1 MRDGSALTFITEKIN
16 DYYLNAIYECLDK
29 KNRIKNDK
37 LTIYHFNG
45 KDMKEKFNYLGVDE
59 KTSFLCIELSEI
71 IGSNSNEFAHERI
84 GYGGRF
90 FDDVVSNGMYPTKEN
105 LIKIAKIISN
115 NILEVI
121 SNLSKYFEDSETYPE
136 GEEILA
142 LVPALKEKNYCVFLE
157 YYPGV
162 YDTKEKISK
171 LSNMIEYD
179 YELYLDEDFT
189 AEKNCH
195 IINKIL
201 SKQNLCIAR
210 IDIMDFEDDSF
221 FVFITSI
228 DNIPILEEISCD
240 RIYSL

>member
-1 MRDGSALTFITEKIN
+1 MFAVPIVNSVLKNNSFLYDYNKIKSYDKKNNIKNINLVKVEDLSFLDVLRDGSALTFITEKIN

-115 NILEVI
+115 NVLEVI

-142 LVPALKEKNYCVFLE
+142 LVPALKEKNYCVILE

-162 YDTKEKISK
+162 
-171 LSNMIEYD
+171 
-179 YELYLDEDFT
+179 
-189 AEKNCH
+189 
-195 IINKIL
+195 
-201 SKQNLCIAR
+201 
-210 IDIMDFEDDSF
+210 
-221 FVFITSI
+221 
-228 DNIPILEEISCD
+228 
-240 RIYSL
+240 